1 MRKAIWYFD
10 FLSPYAYLQSAI
22 IGKLTGHIFL
32 EPKPVLFAGILN
44 HHGQLGPAEIPS
56 KRDFIFKQSL
66 WLAKKYN
73 IALKLPPFHPFN
85 PLPALR
91 LATAVDGDI
100 KKILRIFDFI
110 WREGG
115 DIEDHN
121 EFQKLGND
129 LGVKDPHAVI
139 QLTSVKQKL
148 KEETD
153 RAISQGVFGVPS
165 IVLDKQIFWGL
176 DATDFVLDYLQN
188 PVSIKQTII
197 NEVLNFK
204 VGKAKRKKPNQ

>member
-1 MRKAIWYFD
+1 M
-10 FLSPYAYLQSAI
+10 
-22 IGKLTGHIFL
+22 
-32 EPKPVLFAGILN
+32 
-44 HHGQLGPAEIPS
+44 
-56 KRDFIFKQSL
+56 
-66 WLAKKYN
+66 
-73 IALKLPPFHPFN
+73 
-85 PLPALR
+85 
-91 LATAVDGDI
+91 
-100 KKILRIFDFI
+100 
-110 WREGG
+110 
-115 DIEDHN
+115 
-121 EFQKLGND
+121 
-129 LGVKDPHAVI
+129 GVKDPHAVI

-188 PVSIKQTII
+188 TAAIKQTII

>member
-1 MRKAIWYFD
+1 MRKAVWYFD

-22 IGKLTGHIFL
+22 IGKLAGYIFL

-56 KRDFIFKQSL
+56 KRNFVFQQSL

-73 IALKLPPFHPFN
+73 IILKLPPFHPFN

-91 LATAVDGDI
+91 LAIAVEGEM

-115 DIEDHN
+115 NIEDYN

-129 LGVKDPHAVI
+129 LGVKHPHSVI
-139 QLTSVKQKL
+139 QQTSVKQKL

-153 RAISQGVFGVPS
+153 RAVSQGVFGVPT
-165 IVLDKQIFWGL
+165 IVLDGQIFWGL

-188 PVSIKQTII
+188 TASIKQTII
-197 NEVLNFK
+197 DEVLKFK
-204 VGKAKRKKPNQ
+204 VGNATRKKPNQ

>member
-22 IGKLTGHIFL
+22 IGKLTAHIFL

-56 KRDFIFKQSL
+56 KRNFTFQQSL

-73 IALKLPPFHPFN
+73 VVLKLPPFHPFN

-91 LATAVDGDI
+91 LAVAVDGDI

-110 WREGG
+110 WKEGG
-115 DIEDHN
+115 NIEDHN
-121 EFQKLGND
+121 EFQKLGNE
-129 LGVKDPHAVI
+129 LGVKEPHSVV

-153 RAISQGVFGVPS
+153 RAISQGVFGVPT
-165 IVLDKQIFWGL
+165 IVLDEQIFWGL

-204 VGKAKRKKPNQ
+204 VGKAKRTN